1 MKVGNGEGSLSEL
14 DMVTEERLFSE
25 EENIKRE
32 DYSRSLERS
41 IYLEEVSWR
50 QNSRALWFK
59 EGDSNTKFFHRL
71 ANSHRR
77 HGGWT
82 SD

>member
-41 IYLEEVSWR
+41 IYLEEVS
-50 QNSRALWFK
+50 
-59 EGDSNTKFFHRL
+59 
-71 ANSHRR
+71 
-77 HGGWT
+77 
-82 SD
+82 